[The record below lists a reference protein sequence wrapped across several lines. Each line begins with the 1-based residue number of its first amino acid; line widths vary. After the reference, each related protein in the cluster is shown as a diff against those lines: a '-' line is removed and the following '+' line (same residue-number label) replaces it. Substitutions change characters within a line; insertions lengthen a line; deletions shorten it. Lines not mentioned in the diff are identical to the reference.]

1 MTFVSYPPVAAFS
14 SPSSDQWSYRNGNW
28 PLSPSCLYQIFGDA
42 NFLPFTVGV
51 WVLFVLS
58 ISDLADFCTG
68 PIKAAKFAPIV
79 WHSGIGTNLNVEIF
93 EKLKVGKAML
103 FRKVQ
108 ITRCHVVSRPVRPC
122 LRSAYWGKY
131 LPSQYSQSR
140 IPRLEGRRDHHTI
153 ISGHSSKRQ
162 L

>member
-1 MTFVSYPPVAAFS
+1 MGTAIDPCPPTALIKFLVTLTFCRLLWGWGSYLCQVSVTSRNLVRALKKPP
-14 SPSSDQWSYRNGNW
+14 N
-28 PLSPSCLYQIFGDA
+28 
-42 NFLPFTVGV
+42 LPKLCDILGEE
-51 WVLFVLS
+51 L
-58 ISDLADFCTG
+58 
-68 PIKAAKFAPIV
+68 K
-79 WHSGIGTNLNVEIF
+79 LNVKIF
-93 EKLKVGKAML
+93 EKLKVGETML
-103 FRKVQ
+103 SRKVQ